1 MLWLLHVC
9 YSIDKQGA
17 TRRENDMELH
27 ECYGEVTA
35 ASGRKYWIFLGWA
48 PLPDGKPIKVTAKFR
63 YYDTPHGREK
73 FRM

>member
-1 MLWLLHVC
+1 M
-9 YSIDKQGA
+9 K
-17 TRRENDMELH
+17 LH
-27 ECYGEVTA
+27 ECYGETTA

-48 PLPDGKPIKVTAKFR
+48 PLPDGKPTKVTAKFR